1 MKSVAAIT
9 VFIAENPAPVSGSKS
24 ERRTDSCCRRSRL
37 LRQTMPASRNV
48 APKPTIV
55 WWLTEVSMRKVAVS
69 EVVGIHRSDGFSAN
83 RSPAL
88 EETKTR
94 TSGACARAS
103 PHQAMATINAIRV
116 AASTAVI
123 CITQMSC
130 GLYKLPSAEA
140 KPERQGLSCC
150 RFQLSHKT
158 KEHPHEEEGP
168 CRHLLDAHRDSRT
181 FGGAPGAHEQRRG
194 RQVDRFLSRRLVD
207 AQERAGDDD
216 PRSACR
222 PPGCPRGPVRL
233 HSSGQCLHRTA
244 AG

>member
-9 VFIAENPAPVSGSKS
+9 VFIAEKPAPVSGSKS

-69 EVVGIHRSDGFSAN
+69 EVVGTHRSDGFSAN

-123 CITQMSC
+123 CITKMSC

-140 KPERQGLSCC
+140 KPERQGLSC
-150 RFQLSHKT
+150 LSLSAEPQDE
-158 KEHPHEEEGP
+158 KEHPYGEEGP

-207 AQERAGDDD
+207 A
-216 PRSACR
+216 
-222 PPGCPRGPVRL
+222 
-233 HSSGQCLHRTA
+233 
-244 AG
+244 